1 MISVKVVIFNAFHP
15 RIRELARLL
24 VCQSAHAAARA
35 CVSVSFPV
43 LLPDPCLSLV
53 FPARCSCPASL
64 AQREDGGRQAS
75 ERRRT
80 RGTARHA
87 AGAEGVGDTLRTHS
101 LRTCS
106 PSARR
111 TTTHTHTAKA
121 PHSPI
126 ESRTQM
132 SAAATAADVASKKR
146 KADDTNSSTAAVASA
161 THDAS
166 RSSDDDDSGANESEQ
181 RAKKS
186 KNETATDAGA
196 AAASSDSSDDDD
208 EDAELDARPS
218 FGGGRGLSLGASA
231 SSAAAASSS
240 AAGSSAAAS
249 AAVAPSILSSA
260 AGSSA
265 LGARLL
271 ALAGYK
277 GSGGLGKHG
286 TGRLEPVRS
295 STQVSKEG
303 IGFEAAVQRREHS
316 FEAFEVEVELKP
328 LWITQDTASASQP
341 LPSLETMRSSWAT
354 LGPRDPSVLSDAR
367 YCALD
372 VQDALLAAKSAFDGI
387 PSLQFRQARERSNP
401 FERIRGEFFQNRA
414 ALKMAEMDA
423 MCGRI
428 FTQPP
433 STRNILGQ
441 PPKKREIIQVGDVC
455 AGPGGFSEFM
465 LTVLKW
471 RCSVHGFTLRGP
483 NDFNTGKF
491 NRNAPTHSFHAWY
504 GVDNTGDITS
514 NANMRDYTLQVD
526 AATKGKGLHVMMA
539 DGGFSVVGRENMRQ
553 KHNTHEHAQHCV
565 SLCPFL
571 SSSLLLT
578 LFPSPPLPIS
588 APAHE
593 QR

>member
-1 MISVKVVIFNAFHP
+1 MSQP
-15 RIRELARLL
+15 
-24 VCQSAHAAARA
+24 AAA
-35 CVSVSFPV
+35 
-43 LLPDPCLSLV
+43 
-53 FPARCSCPASL
+53 
-64 AQREDGGRQAS
+64 
-75 ERRRT
+75 
-80 RGTARHA
+80 
-87 AGAEGVGDTLRTHS
+87 
-101 LRTCS
+101 
-106 PSARR
+106 
-111 TTTHTHTAKA
+111 
-121 PHSPI
+121 
-126 ESRTQM
+126 
-132 SAAATAADVASKKR
+132 VASKKR
-146 KADDTNSSTAAVASA
+146 KADDAESAASPAA
-161 THDAS
+161 A
-166 RSSDDDDSGANESEQ
+166 DDSHSDIDSADEAQ
-181 RAKKS
+181 DRAKKS
-186 KNETATDAGA
+186 KTEGATPAAD
-196 AAASSDSSDDDD
+196 AAASDEEED
-208 EDAELDARPS
+208 EDDADARPS
-218 FGGGRGLSLGASA
+218 FGGRGGLGASSAAA
-231 SSAAAASSS
+231 SSAAAAPTSS
-240 AAGSSAAAS
+240 
-249 AAVAPSILSSA
+249 VAPSVLSSA
-260 AGSSA
+260 SGSSA

-286 TGRLEPVRS
+286 TGRVEPVKS

-303 IGFEAAVQRREHS
+303 IGFDAPVQRREHS
-316 FEAFEVEVELKP
+316 FEAFQVEVELKP
-328 LWITQDTASASQP
+328 IWITQQQPDGAALPP

-354 LGPRDPSVLSDAR
+354 LGPRDPTVLSDAR

-433 STRNILGQ
+433 STRNIVGH
-441 PPKKREIIQVGDVC
+441 PAKKRELIQVGDVC

-471 RCSVHGFTLRGP
+471 RCAVHGFTLRGN

-526 AATKGKGLHVMMA
+526 AATKGKGLHVMMG

-553 KHNTHEHAQHCV
+553 KQPLRPPAAHRHE
-565 SLCPFL
+565 
-571 SSSLLLT
+571 
-578 LFPSPPLPIS
+578 
-588 APAHE
+588 E
-593 QR
+593 